1 MASKWF
7 AALFGSMAACGLVLA
22 WAQGASPMTPEET
35 MRAAALA
42 AGEVPGFSAQ
52 GSIVEHKDTKWGVKD
67 TRLLQTLKR
76 EGTGVNGR
84 KPTFIRIW
92 AFLLPGADM
101 AYELAT
107 EYAGTTPIVRGK
119 PRLHSH
125 WLAEGSWSGLPIG
138 EKSWES
144 APRTGGVSLSA
155 SLVVWDGP
163 LAFRIKME
171 QPPTDATAR
180 NLRFQPIAEED
191 LALAEYAARLLLSRV
206 Q

>member
-1 MASKWF
+1 
-7 AALFGSMAACGLVLA
+7 
-22 WAQGASPMTPEET
+22 
-35 MRAAALA
+35 MRDGIQVVCRSFREHGRVWPGPCLGTGRIAGDARGDDAAAALA

-125 WLAEGSWSGLPIG
+125 WLAEGSCSGLPIG
-138 EKSWES
+138 EKS
-144 APRTGGVSLSA
+144 
-155 SLVVWDGP
+155 
-163 LAFRIKME
+163 
-171 QPPTDATAR
+171 
-180 NLRFQPIAEED
+180 
-191 LALAEYAARLLLSRV
+191 
-206 Q
+206 